1 MTIKYA
7 FVIIFIHLCF
17 QDGMIL
23 APVRRLMDK
32 FITSEYIRKPLYECP
47 VCMSGIYT
55 LSFWILEGNAVST
68 DVLWAIGVTGGIVAV
83 LSPFVEQTIFSI
95 QKRMTDG

>member
-1 MTIKYA
+1 MSIKYA

-23 APVRRLMDK
+23 APVRRLLDR
-32 FITSEYIRKPLYECP
+32 FIKSEYVRKPLYDCV

-55 LSFWILEGNAVST
+55 LCFWLIEFKSPST
-68 DVLWAIGVTGGIVAV
+68 DVLWCIGVTGGIVAV
-83 LSPFVEQTIFSI
+83 LSPFIEQTIFTI
-95 QKRMTDG
+95 QKNLTR